1 MNLLKTFV
9 KPLLICGAFG
19 ALTLISACGGGGG
32 GDAGTPVLPMPA
44 VVAPVD
50 LVVTHKLRITTSKGV
65 IEVGLDNIHA
75 PLTTANFLKYA
86 NEGFYNGTVFHRVIK
101 DFMSQGGGM
110 TRTASG
116 LVEKTPTAAP
126 IKLESNVGL
135 RNLRGTLA
143 MARTSAPDSATAQFF
158 INAKDNAFLNY
169 RDAAASDV
177 NGYAVFGKVLTG
189 MDVVDQINA
198 VTTVG
203 DVPTTDVTVTK
214 VEVIAL

>member
-1 MNLLKTFV
+1 MNLLKNCF
-9 KPLLICGAFG
+9 KPMLLGGSMA
-19 ALTLISACGGGGG
+19 ALTLLSACGGGGSS
-32 GDAGTPVLPMPA
+32 DAGTPILPMPA
-44 VVAPVD
+44 VVAPVEM
-50 LVVTHKLRITTSKGV
+50 VVTHKLRITTSKGV
-65 IEVGLDNIHA
+65 IEVGLDNTHA
-75 PLTTANFLKYA
+75 PVTTANFLKYA

-110 TRTASG
+110 TRAAAG
-116 LVEKTPTAAP
+116 LVDKTPTSGP

-143 MARTSAPDSATAQFF
+143 MARTGVPDSATAQFF

-169 RDAAASDV
+169 RDATASDV

-198 VTTVG
+198 VATGTG
-203 DVPTTDVTVTK
+203 DLPVVDVTITK
-214 VEVIAL
+214 VEEIK